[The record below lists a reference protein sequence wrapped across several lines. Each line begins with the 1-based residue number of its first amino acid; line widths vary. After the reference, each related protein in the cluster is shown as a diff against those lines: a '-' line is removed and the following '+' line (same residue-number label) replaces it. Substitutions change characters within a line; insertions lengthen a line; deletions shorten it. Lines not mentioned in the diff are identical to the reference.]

1 MTRLLRFSLPLALL
15 LLTSVAHADVS
26 LLVHDLAHA
35 AGGGMVATA
44 SERTK

>member
-1 MTRLLRFSLPLALL
+1 MKLLALL
-15 LLTSVAHADVS
+15 LLASVAHDDDS